1 MRQTDMEFID
11 FKHKHPNTIHCHR
24 QKFMG
29 KNSHRHG
36 YYEIE
41 LIVNGSGTHIING
54 NAYEERTGDIFI
66 MRLTD
71 FHEFVH
77 TKETENWVIEIP
89 TSFVSGD
96 IANMMMQV
104 NGDIVTNLTNGDFE
118 KAKSIYCM
126 IEEVKDKKEKFYDLL
141 KQHLTLSLI
150 LFILDRTDK
159 NISKSASNDK
169 RLYDIIEYINANI
182 ASPDLSIKNI
192 ASKFYLS
199 RNYLS
204 LLFKNNMGITLNAYI
219 RKIRL
224 SNAAMQLTATDKKV
238 IEISADSGF
247 NSVATLQREF
257 KKEYGISP
265 SDMRQKNKKEQ
276 EMVR

>member
-29 KNSHRHG
+29 KNSHRHA

-77 TKETENWVIEIP
+77 TKEAENWVIEIP
-89 TSFVSGD
+89 TSYVSGD

-159 NISKSASNDK
+159 NISKSASNDE
-169 RLYDIIEYINANI
+169 RLYAIIEYINANI
-182 ASPDLSIKNI
+182 AQPELSINSI
-192 ASKFYLS
+192 AAKFYIS
-199 RNYLS
+199 RSYLS
-204 LLFKNNMGITLNAYI
+204 AFFKKNMGITLSAYL

-224 SNAAMQLTATDKKV
+224 SNAAMQLASTNKKV
-238 IEISADSGF
+238 MDISVDSGF
-247 NSVATLQREF
+247 NSLTTFLREF

-265 SDMRQKNKKEQ
+265 SDMRQKTDKD
-276 EMVR
+276 

>member
-29 KNSHRHG
+29 KNSHRHA

-54 NAYEERTGDIFI
+54 NAYVERTGDIFI

-104 NGDIVTNLTNGDFE
+104 NGDIVTNLTNEDFE

-126 IEEVKDKKEKFYDLL
+126 IEEVKAKKEKFYDLL

>member
-29 KNSHRHG
+29 KNSHRHA

-89 TSFVSGD
+89 TSYVSGD

-159 NISKSASNDK
+159 NISKSASNDE
-169 RLYDIIEYINANI
+169 RLYAIIEYINANI
-182 ASPDLSIKNI
+182 AQPELSINSI
-192 ASKFYLS
+192 AAKFYIS
-199 RNYLS
+199 RSYLS
-204 LLFKNNMGITLNAYI
+204 AFFKKNMGITLSAYL

-224 SNAAMQLTATDKKV
+224 SNAAMQLASTNKKV
-238 IEISADSGF
+238 MDISADSGF
-247 NSVATLQREF
+247 NSLTTFLREF

-265 SDMRQKNKKEQ
+265 SDMRKKTDKD
-276 EMVR
+276 

>member
-29 KNSHRHG
+29 KNSHRHA

-89 TSFVSGD
+89 TSYVSGD

-159 NISKSASNDK
+159 NISKSASNDE
-169 RLYDIIEYINANI
+169 RLYAIIEYINANI
-182 ASPDLSIKNI
+182 AQPELSINSI
-192 ASKFYLS
+192 AAKFYIS
-199 RNYLS
+199 RSYLS
-204 LLFKNNMGITLNAYI
+204 AFFKKNMGITLSAYL

-224 SNAAMQLTATDKKV
+224 SNAAMQLASTNKKV
-238 IEISADSGF
+238 MDISVDSGF
-247 NSVATLQREF
+247 NSLTTFLREF

-265 SDMRQKNKKEQ
+265 SDMRQKTDKN
-276 EMVR
+276 

>member
-11 FKHKHPNTIHCHR
+11 FRDKHPNTIYCNR
-24 QKFMG
+24 QKFMS
-29 KNSHRHG
+29 KNSHRHA

-89 TSFVSGD
+89 TSYVSGD

-159 NISKSASNDK
+159 NISKSASNDE
-169 RLYDIIEYINANI
+169 RLYAIIEYINANI
-182 ASPDLSIKNI
+182 AQPELSINSI
-192 ASKFYLS
+192 AAKFYIS
-199 RNYLS
+199 RSYLS
-204 LLFKNNMGITLNAYI
+204 AFFKKNMGITLSAYL

-224 SNAAMQLTATDKKV
+224 SNAAMQLASTNKKV
-238 IEISADSGF
+238 MDISVDSGF
-247 NSVATLQREF
+247 NSLTTFLREF

-265 SDMRQKNKKEQ
+265 SDMRQKTDKD
-276 EMVR
+276 

>member
-29 KNSHRHG
+29 KNSHRHA

-89 TSFVSGD
+89 TSYVSGD

-126 IEEVKDKKEKFYDLL
+126 IEEVKDKKEKIYDLL

-159 NISKSASNDK
+159 NISKSASNDE
-169 RLYDIIEYINANI
+169 RLYAIIEYINANI
-182 ASPDLSIKNI
+182 AQPELSINSI
-192 ASKFYLS
+192 AAKFYIS
-199 RNYLS
+199 RSYLS
-204 LLFKNNMGITLNAYI
+204 AFFKKNMGITLSAYL

-224 SNAAMQLTATDKKV
+224 SNAAMQLASTNKKV
-238 IEISADSGF
+238 MDISVDSGF
-247 NSVATLQREF
+247 NSLTTFLREF

-265 SDMRQKNKKEQ
+265 SDMRQKTDKD
-276 EMVR
+276 

>member
-29 KNSHRHG
+29 KNSHRHA

-89 TSFVSGD
+89 TSYVSGD
-96 IANMMMQV
+96 IANMMMQI
-104 NGDIVTNLTNGDFE
+104 NGDIITNLTNGDFE

-159 NISKSASNDK
+159 NISKSASNDE
-169 RLYDIIEYINANI
+169 RLYAIIEYINANI
-182 ASPDLSIKNI
+182 AQPELSINSI
-192 ASKFYLS
+192 AAKFYIS
-199 RNYLS
+199 RSYLS
-204 LLFKNNMGITLNAYI
+204 AFFKKNMGITLSAYL

-224 SNAAMQLTATDKKV
+224 SNAAMQLASTNKKV
-238 IEISADSGF
+238 MDISVDSGF
-247 NSVATLQREF
+247 NSLTTFLREF

-265 SDMRQKNKKEQ
+265 SDMRQKTDKD
-276 EMVR
+276 

>member
-11 FKHKHPNTIHCHR
+11 FKHKHPNTIYCNR
-24 QKFMG
+24 QKFMS
-29 KNSHRHG
+29 KNSHRHA

-89 TSFVSGD
+89 TSYVSGD

-159 NISKSASNDK
+159 NISKSASNDE
-169 RLYDIIEYINANI
+169 RLYAIIEYINANI
-182 ASPDLSIKNI
+182 AQPELSINSI
-192 ASKFYLS
+192 AAKFYIS
-199 RNYLS
+199 RSYLS
-204 LLFKNNMGITLNAYI
+204 AFFKKNMGITLSAYL

-224 SNAAMQLTATDKKV
+224 SNAAMQLASTNKKV
-238 IEISADSGF
+238 MDISVDSGF
-247 NSVATLQREF
+247 NSLTTFLREF

-265 SDMRQKNKKEQ
+265 SDMRQKTDKD
-276 EMVR
+276 

>member
-1 MRQTDMEFID
+1 MNKTDMEFID
-11 FKHKHPNTIHCHR
+11 FKDRHPNTIYCNR
-24 QKFMG
+24 QKFMS
-29 KNSHRHG
+29 KNSHRHA

-89 TSFVSGD
+89 TSYVSGD

-159 NISKSASNDK
+159 NISKSASNDE
-169 RLYDIIEYINANI
+169 RLYAIIEYINANI
-182 ASPDLSIKNI
+182 AQPELSINSI
-192 ASKFYLS
+192 AAKFYIS
-199 RNYLS
+199 RSYLS
-204 LLFKNNMGITLNAYI
+204 AFFKKNMGITLSAYL

-224 SNAAMQLTATDKKV
+224 SNAAMQLASTNKKV
-238 IEISADSGF
+238 MDISVDSGF
-247 NSVATLQREF
+247 NSLTTFLREF

-265 SDMRQKNKKEQ
+265 SDMRQKTDKD
-276 EMVR
+276 

>member
-11 FKHKHPNTIHCHR
+11 FKHKHPNTIYCNR
-24 QKFMG
+24 QKFTS
-29 KNSHRHG
+29 KNSHRHA

-89 TSFVSGD
+89 TSYVSGD

-159 NISKSASNDK
+159 NISKSASNDE
-169 RLYDIIEYINANI
+169 RLYAIIEYINANI
-182 ASPDLSIKNI
+182 AQPELSINSI
-192 ASKFYLS
+192 AAKFYIS
-199 RNYLS
+199 RSYLS
-204 LLFKNNMGITLNAYI
+204 AFFKKNMGITLSAYL

-224 SNAAMQLTATDKKV
+224 SNAAMQLASTNKKV
-238 IEISADSGF
+238 MDISVDSGF
-247 NSVATLQREF
+247 NSLTTFLREF

-265 SDMRQKNKKEQ
+265 SDMRQKTDKD
-276 EMVR
+276 

>member
-11 FKHKHPNTIHCHR
+11 FKHKHPNTIYCHR

-29 KNSHRHG
+29 KNSHRHA

-89 TSFVSGD
+89 TSYVSGD

-159 NISKSASNDK
+159 NISKSASNDE
-169 RLYDIIEYINANI
+169 RLYAIIEYINANI
-182 ASPDLSIKNI
+182 AQPELSINSI
-192 ASKFYLS
+192 AAKFYIS
-199 RNYLS
+199 RSYLS
-204 LLFKNNMGITLNAYI
+204 AFFKKNMGITLSAYL

-224 SNAAMQLTATDKKV
+224 SNAAMQLASTNKKV
-238 IEISADSGF
+238 MDISADSGF
-247 NSVATLQREF
+247 NSLTTFLREF

-265 SDMRQKNKKEQ
+265 SDMRKKTDKD
-276 EMVR
+276 